1 MRDMRGEQFID
12 EVREV
17 LQENDFLDSYL
28 EQDGWDEDMMFL
40 MLSNTSETEKINAL
54 LKEKLKDKIDEH
66 DIRNY
71 DDFWIDYAMD
81 DKWGYYDEYYVCSC
95 CNKVYPRYNSCCVYP
110 RWIDYKGG
118 YEYCE
123 DCVKQEYAEEY
134 IDDLVNDY
142 ERINTILSSIE
153 LEEYGFKK
161 VNDEEYRNGLY
172 GWNDSPKAILEKYQ
186 KEDDMADYLFSGV
199 KEYNP
204 FEIAFDLYKRERKG
218 D

>member
-1 MRDMRGEQFID
+1 MAKEQFID
-12 EVREV
+12 AVREV
-17 LQENDFLDSYL
+17 LRENDFDSYL

-40 MLSNTSETEKINAL
+40 IVSSTSETKKINAL
-54 LKEKLKDKIDEH
+54 LKEKLKDKIDEY

-71 DDFWIDYAMD
+71 DNFWIDYAMD
-81 DKWGYYDEYYVCSC
+81 NKWGFDDEYYVCSC
-95 CNKVYPRYNSCCVYP
+95 CNKVYPRWNSCCVYP
-110 RWIDYKGG
+110 HWTDYEGG
-118 YEYCE
+118 YIYCE

-134 IDDLVNDY
+134 IDDLINDY

-172 GWNDSPKAILEKYQ
+172 GQCDSPKAILEKYQ
-186 KEDDMADYLFSGV
+186 KEDDEADYLFSEV

-204 FEIAFDLYKRERKG
+204 YEIAFDLYKRERKG
-218 D
+218 DWL